1 MSIVIRTNPTA
12 MKALRSL
19 NKTSR
24 GLNDNVARLSTGK
37 RINSAKD
44 DAAGLAI
51 SESLGA
57 QVSSLRQAS
66 RNAAGAIS
74 VLQTAEGAMGEIAG
88 TLVRMREIGMQAASG
103 HITDNQRDF
112 VETEFQIMR
121 AEVDRISD
129 VTEFNGQKLLDGS
142 LSATFAFGKA
152 MEFQIGIN
160 NTDNDTLD
168 VNIEPMSAKGLGLH
182 LANFKTQDQAGNS
195 LGIVDKAI
203 DIVSRERAN
212 LGANMNRLEIT
223 MDNLASAA
231 ENLQGAQ
238 SRILDVDVGK
248 EMGKMVSN
256 QILAQ
261 AGASMLAQANSS
273 PQVALSLIG

>member
-1 MSIVIRTNPTA
+1 MSIVIRTNATA

-19 NKTSR
+19 NKTTR
-24 GLNDNVARLSTGK
+24 GLNDNVARLSSGK

-51 SESLGA
+51 SETMGA
-57 QVSSLRQAS
+57 QVASLGQAS
-66 RNAAGAIS
+66 RNAADAIS
-74 VLQTAEGAMGEIAG
+74 VLQTAEGAMGEVAG

-121 AEVDRISD
+121 AEIDRIAA
-129 VTEFNGQKLLDGS
+129 VTEFNGQTLLDGS
-142 LSATFAFGKA
+142 LAAGGGQA
-152 MEFQIGIN
+152 MEFQVGIN
-160 NTDNDTLD
+160 NTDNDRIG
-168 VNIEPMSAKGLGLH
+168 VNIGAMTAAGLGLDA
-182 LANFKTQDQAGNS
+182 ANFKTQTDAGNS
-195 LGIVDKAI
+195 LVIVDSAI
-203 DIVSRERAN
+203 EMVSRERAN

-223 MDNLASAA
+223 MDNLASAE
-231 ENLQGAQ
+231 ENLVSAQ
-238 SRILDVDVGK
+238 SRIRDVDVGE

-273 PQVALSLIG
+273 PQIALSLIG